1 MQQNISLMTTT
12 TIRWMTE
19 RGDTV
24 VARDGER
31 RLVVITAAAPIA
43 QRRRA
48 ERVARHVA
56 IRTGFTVLFH
66 ASHPPDRSR
75 RHAFVLITGRAVVAY
90 ALFQI
95 VAYSRA
101 TTWAELDAL
110 APGQSIP
117 LFAVPRWALGLIWV
131 APIARGQG
139 VAPWLIRTASVYVG
153 ATLNELAWAGP
164 FSSAGERLARR
175 MCPEQLI
182 VT

>member
-1 MQQNISLMTTT
+1 MTTT

-19 RGDTV
+19 RGDMV

-31 RLVVITAAAPIA
+31 RLVVVTAAAPMA

-56 IRTGFTVLFH
+56 RRTGFAGSFH
-66 ASHPPDRSR
+66 ASHPPDSTK
-75 RHAFVLITGRAVVAY
+75 RHAFVRINGRAVVAY
-90 ALFQI
+90 ALFQM
-95 VAYSRA
+95 VTYARA

-110 APGQSIP
+110 SPGQSIP

-131 APIARGQG
+131 APNARSQG

-153 ATLNELAWAGP
+153 ATLNALAWAGP

-175 MCPEQLI
+175 MCPEQI
-182 VT
+182 VVA